1 MPDESGLAIPAA
13 CVAVVVLT
21 PVRNDDSFGDVCK
34 R

>member
-13 CVAVVVLT
+13 CVAVVT
-21 PVRNDDSFGDVCK
+21 PVLNDDSFGDVRK